1 MNKNDVANIL
11 HEMGTL
17 FELKGEN
24 RFKCIAFH
32 NAANTISALT
42 QDLSTLVADGKLT
55 EIKGIGKSLAS
66 DITEL
71 VTTGKL
77 KVYDELKSSF
87 PAGITDL
94 LRIQGMGPKKVK
106 VLWEKLGIGN
116 LQQLKEACEQHKLA
130 TLEGFG
136 AKTEENIL
144 NGLAMLDK
152 VADKHLFS
160 DTLSSAQP
168 MLELLKQQKGVVRV
182 EVAGSLR
189 RKKEI
194 IGDIDIL
201 VSAKKTSVEK
211 IMEAFTSHENVQQ
224 ILGKGETK
232 SSVLLK
238 NNIQCDV
245 RVVDDSEFPFALAY
259 FTGSKE
265 HNVEMRTRA
274 KQFGLSLNEY
284 GFSKIES
291 EEHRGKAKQVVKCKD
306 EEDIFNALELAYIP
320 PELRENNG
328 ELEIAS
334 KKNIPTLLEEKDLHG
349 TFHCHT
355 TYSDGKNSLEE
366 MIEAARNLGFEYFG
380 IADHSQVA
388 AYANGL
394 SPQRV
399 KQQHKHIDE
408 AQKKFSEIK
417 IFKGTEVDILKDGS
431 LDFDDK
437 TLSSFDY
444 VVASV
449 HSSFKMSEEEMTKR
463 IVKALKNK
471 YVTFLGH
478 STGRLL
484 LQRDGYPLNLKTVID
499 VASDYGKGI
508 EINAHPVRLDLDWRW
523 CKYAKEKGVKIPI
536 NPDAH
541 STEEISLV
549 KYGVNVARK
558 GWLEKSDVVNAW
570 NVKEVEKFF
579 ESVRK

>member
-1 MNKNDVANIL
+1 MKKEDVATIL

-32 NAANTISALT
+32 NAANTIGALT
-42 QDLSTLVADGKLT
+42 QDLSSLIAEGKLT
-55 EIKGIGKSLAS
+55 AVKGVGKSIAT

-77 KVYDELKSSF
+77 KVYDELKKSF
-87 PAGITDL
+87 PPGILDL

-106 VLWEKLGIGN
+106 MLWEKLGIGN

-152 VADKHLFS
+152 VADKHLYS
-160 DTLSSAQP
+160 EALLSAEP
-168 MLELLKQQKGVVRV
+168 IVEFLKTQKGVVRA

-201 VSAKKTSVEK
+201 VSAKKSSVEK

-238 NNIQCDV
+238 SNIQCDV

-265 HNVEMRTRA
+265 HNVEMRSRA
-274 KQFGLSLNEY
+274 KQFGWSLNEY

-291 EEHRGKAKQVVKCKD
+291 EEHRGKAKKEILCKN

-320 PELRENNG
+320 PELRENNN
-328 ELEIAS
+328 EIDEAE
-334 KKNIPTLLEEKDLHG
+334 KNKIPTLLEEKDLRG

-394 SPQRV
+394 TPERV
-399 KQQHKHIDE
+399 KKQHKHIDE
-408 AQKKFSEIK
+408 VQKKFSDIK

-449 HSSFKMSEEEMTKR
+449 HSVFKMNEVDMTKR

-484 LQRDGYPLNLKTVID
+484 LQRDGYPLNLKEVID

-541 STEEISLV
+541 STEEISLI

-558 GWLEKSDVVNAW
+558 GWLEKKDVVNAW

-579 ESVRK
+579 QSVRK

>member
-1 MNKNDVANIL
+1 MNKNKIADIL
-11 HEMGTL
+11 DEMGTFL
-17 FELKGEN
+17 ELKGEN
-24 RFKCIAFH
+24 QFKCIAFR
-32 NAANTISALT
+32 NAARTLRSIT
-42 QDLSTLVADGKLT
+42 QDVAELVASNELSG
-55 EIKGIGKSLAS
+55 IKGIGKSLTA

-77 KVYDELKSSF
+77 SFFDELKNSF
-87 PAGITDL
+87 PPTITDL
-94 LRIQGMGPKKVK
+94 LKIQGVGAKKVK

-152 VADKHLFS
+152 VADKHLYS
-160 DTLSSAQP
+160 EALQSAEP
-168 MLELLKQQKGVVRV
+168 IVEFLKTQKGVVRA

-201 VSAKKTSVEK
+201 VSAKKSSVEK

-238 NNIQCDV
+238 SNIQCDV
-245 RVVDDSEFPFALAY
+245 RVVDDSEFPYALAY

-265 HNVEMRTRA
+265 HNVEMRSRA
-274 KQFGLSLNEY
+274 KQFGWSLNEY

-291 EEHRGKAKQVVKCKD
+291 EEHRGKAKKEILCKN

-320 PELRENNG
+320 PELRENNN
-328 ELEIAS
+328 EIDEAE
-334 KKNIPTLLEEKDLHG
+334 KNKIPTLLEEKDLRG

-366 MIEAARNLGFEYFG
+366 MIEAARKLGFEYFG

-394 SPQRV
+394 TPERL
-399 KQQHKHIDE
+399 KKQHKHIDE
-408 AQKKFSEIK
+408 VQKKFSDIK

-449 HSSFKMSEEEMTKR
+449 HSVFKMSEVDMTKR

-484 LQRDGYPLNLKTVID
+484 LQRDGYPLNLKEVID

-558 GWLEKSDVVNAW
+558 GWLEKKDVVNAW

-579 ESVRK
+579 QSVRK

>member
-1 MNKNDVANIL
+1 MNKNKIADIL
-11 HEMGTL
+11 DEMGTFL
-17 FELKGEN
+17 ELKGEN
-24 RFKCIAFH
+24 QFKCIAFR
-32 NAANTISALT
+32 NAARTLRSIT
-42 QDLSTLVADGKLT
+42 QDVAELVASNELSG
-55 EIKGIGKSLAS
+55 IKGIGKSLTA

-77 KVYDELKSSF
+77 SFFDELKNSF
-87 PAGITDL
+87 PPTITDL
-94 LRIQGMGPKKVK
+94 LKIQGVGAKKVK

-152 VADKHLFS
+152 VADKHLYS
-160 DTLSSAQP
+160 EALQSAEP
-168 MLELLKQQKGVVRV
+168 IVEFLKTQKGVVRA

-201 VSAKKTSVEK
+201 VSAKKSSVEK

-238 NNIQCDV
+238 SNIQCDV
-245 RVVDDSEFPFALAY
+245 RVVDDSEFPYALAY

-265 HNVEMRTRA
+265 HNVEMRSRA
-274 KQFGLSLNEY
+274 KQFGWSLNEY

-291 EEHRGKAKQVVKCKD
+291 EEHRGKAKKEILCKN

-320 PELRENNG
+320 PELRENNN
-328 ELEIAS
+328 EIDEAE
-334 KKNIPTLLEEKDLHG
+334 KNKIPTLLEEKDLRG

-366 MIEAARNLGFEYFG
+366 MIEAARKLGFEYFG

-394 SPQRV
+394 TPERV
-399 KQQHKHIDE
+399 KKQHKHIDE
-408 AQKKFSEIK
+408 VQKKFSDIK

-449 HSSFKMSEEEMTKR
+449 HSVFKMSEVDMTKR

-484 LQRDGYPLNLKTVID
+484 LQRDGYPLNLKEVID
-499 VASDYGKGI
+499 VASDYGK
-508 EINAHPVRLDLDWRW
+508 
-523 CKYAKEKGVKIPI
+523 
-536 NPDAH
+536 
-541 STEEISLV
+541 
-549 KYGVNVARK
+549 
-558 GWLEKSDVVNAW
+558 
-570 NVKEVEKFF
+570 
-579 ESVRK
+579 

>member
-1 MNKNDVANIL
+1 MTKTDVANIL
-11 HEMGTL
+11 DEIGTL

-24 RFKCIAFH
+24 KFKCIAFH
-32 NAANTISALT
+32 NVARTISALT
-42 QDLSTLVADGKLT
+42 LDLNTLVSEGKLT
-55 EIKGIGKSLAS
+55 EIKGVGKSIAQ

-77 KVYDELKSSF
+77 KFYEELKNFF
-87 PAGITDL
+87 PPGITDL

-106 VLWEKLGIGN
+106 ILWEKLGIAS

-152 VADKHLFS
+152 VADKHLYS
-160 DTLSSAQP
+160 DALQSAEP
-168 MLELLKQQKGVVRV
+168 VLEFLKTQKGVSRA

-201 VSAKKTSVEK
+201 VSAKKSNVEI

-224 ILGKGETK
+224 VLGKGETK

-238 NNIQCDV
+238 SNIQCDV

-274 KQFGLSLNEY
+274 KQFGWSLNEY
-284 GFSKIES
+284 GFSKLES
-291 EEHRGKAKQVVKCKD
+291 DEHRGKAKQVIKCKN
-306 EEDIFNALELAYIP
+306 EEDIFNALELQYIP
-320 PELRENNG
+320 PELRENNN
-328 ELEIAS
+328 EIEFAV
-334 KKNIPTLLEEKDLHG
+334 KNNIPTLLEEKDLRG

-366 MIEAARNLGFEYFG
+366 MIEAARKLGFEYFG
-380 IADHSQVA
+380 IADHSKVA

-394 SPQRV
+394 TPQRV

-408 AQKKFSEIK
+408 VQKKFSEIK

-437 TLSSFDY
+437 TLATFDY

-449 HSSFKMSEEEMTKR
+449 HSVFKMSEEEMTKR

-484 LQRDGYPLNLKTVID
+484 MQRDGYPLNTKEVID

-523 CKYAKEKGVKIPI
+523 CRYAKEKGVKIPI

-541 STEEISLV
+541 STEEILLV

-558 GWLEKSDVVNAW
+558 GWLEKKDVVNAW

-579 ESVRK
+579 LSTRK